1 MRTGTTSTGFHFEFD
16 ETRADDIRLVELIA
30 TTVSEDTGEFDKL
43 VASSKILEML
53 LGKEQK
59 QALYAHIGKNYE
71 GGRVPYLD
79 LSLAL
84 QEIMHADGDSLK
96 N

>member
-1 MRTGTTSTGFHFEFD
+1 MRTGTTSTGFHFAFD

-30 TTVSEDTGEFDKL
+30 TTVSEETGDFDKL
-43 VASSKILEML
+43 VASSKILTML
-53 LGKEQK
+53 LGEDQK
-59 QALYAHIGKNYE
+59 KALYEHIGKNYE

-79 LSLAL
+79 LEMAL
-84 QEIMHADGDSLK
+84 DEIMSKDGESLK

>member
-1 MRTGTTSTGFHFEFD
+1 MKTGTTSTGFHFEFD

-30 TTVSEDTGEFDKL
+30 DTLSDEVREFDKIL
-43 VASSKILEML
+43 AASKILTML

-59 QALYAHIGKNYE
+59 QALYEHIGQNYE

-79 LSLAL
+79 LHMAL
-84 QEIMHADGDSLK
+84 NEIMQSGGDDLK